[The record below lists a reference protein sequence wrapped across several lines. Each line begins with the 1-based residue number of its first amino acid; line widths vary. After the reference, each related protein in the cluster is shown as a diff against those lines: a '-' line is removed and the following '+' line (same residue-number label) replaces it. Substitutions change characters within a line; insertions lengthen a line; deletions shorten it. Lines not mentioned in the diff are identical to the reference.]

1 MRKVGFQKRINKQN
15 DCILSDGLPTSC
27 PYLNKVLKVKVIY
40 EVSGID
46 SECRNEFQNLDDFL
60 SQFYVSLGDV
70 GVAFDGIGT
79 LQPNSPVDK
88 FELKAS
94 FE

>member
-1 MRKVGFQKRINKQN
+1 M
-15 DCILSDGLPTSC
+15 
-27 PYLNKVLKVKVIY
+27 IY

>member
-1 MRKVGFQKRINKQN
+1 MRKVGYQKRINKQN

-27 PYLNKVLKVKVIY
+27 PYLNKVLQVKVIY